1 LNRSKHQDSR
11 TKTGYTLAAIL
22 LLGSWLLRIYN
33 LGEQSL
39 WFDEGWSWHLARMP
53 LAEMALTTAGDRS
66 PPLYY
71 ALLHAWIGLAGQSE
85 FAMRFISAMAD
96 TATIALVI
104 ALTSALL
111 RGLESH
117 ASPTRSSTAPRSA
130 APLIAGA
137 IYAVCPFAVWYAQE
151 TRMYALVAALCTAS
165 SYWLWRW
172 LQRTTRGVGRE
183 TLEAR
188 RKTQDARR
196 NDIPHIASSV
206 FRLTHPRYLIAS
218 AMLLALAIYSH
229 YYAIFL
235 LPAHFLVVLIASQR
249 GRLSQFSIFSFQ
261 FLVAAICIIASLV
274 PWLLIASVGFAYD
287 DGFFFPLNT
296 IGGRLLEWVR
306 SFASGGLGW
315 PLPDGWAWLLA
326 GASAL
331 GIAGLASRRR
341 WRELAVLLALI
352 VGPLLAATIA
362 VRVVYPYRSVFH
374 PRYLIYVV
382 PMACAL
388 FGATGALTVHHSSS
402 FIRHASS
409 SVLRLASIVLVGILW
424 LPALRA
430 YLTDPALQ
438 RDDTRGAVQHVVEA
452 IEPGDLVV
460 MSRDNFAVTYYW
472 PADQANALIALP
484 PGLHGVLAS
493 DEAVLAALN
502 DRQPQRVRLMLW
514 QDDVVD
520 PQRFVESTLWP
531 NGYEIGEFNFAQIR
545 LPLYRIERRPVMRP
559 DFRDAGVV
567 FGEPGERIALKRY
580 WQRVSAR
587 VGDWFYV
594 ILEWEAQQPMR
605 TDYKVFVHV
614 VGADD
619 RPVFQSDRLPLSAL
633 LPMTRWQPGE
643 VMRDAHAMVAPAD
656 LPPGIYRVLV
666 GVYDPATG
674 RRLPAYRSDRAL
686 GEAMLLGKVE
696 VTPP

>member
-1 LNRSKHQDSR
+1 MNRSKNQDSR
-11 TKTGYTLAAIL
+11 AKTGYTLAAIL

-53 LAEMALTTAGDRS
+53 LAEMALTTASDRS

-85 FAMRFISAMAD
+85 FAMRFISAAAD
-96 TATIALVI
+96 TATVALVM
-104 ALTSALL
+104 AFTSALL
-111 RGLESH
+111 RGLESNSSPVR
-117 ASPTRSSTAPRSA
+117 ASAAPRSA
-130 APLIAGA
+130 APLLAGA
-137 IYAVCPFAVWYAQE
+137 IYAVCPFAAWYAQE

-172 LQRTTRGVGRE
+172 LQR
-183 TLEAR
+183 A
-188 RKTQDARR
+188 TQDAGR
-196 NDIPHIASSV
+196 NDTPHTASSV
-206 FRLTHPRYLIAS
+206 FRLAHPRYLIAS
-218 AMLLALAIYSH
+218 AVLLALAIYSH

-249 GRLSQFSIFSFQ
+249 GRLSQFSIFNFQ
-261 FLVAAICIIASLV
+261 FLVAAICIVASLV

-296 IGGRLLEWVR
+296 VGGRLLEWVR

-315 PLPDGWAWLLA
+315 PLPDGWAWLLT

-331 GIAGLASRRR
+331 GIAGLASHRR

-352 VGPLLAATIA
+352 AGPLLAATIA

-388 FGATGALTVHHSSS
+388 FGAAGALTVNHQSPIIRHSSS
-402 FIRHASS
+402 L
-409 SVLRLASIVLVGILW
+409 VLRLASVVLVGILW

-430 YLTDPALQ
+430 YSTDPALR
-438 RDDTRGAVQHVVEA
+438 RDDTRGAVQHVTEA
-452 IEPGDLVV
+452 IEPGDLVM

-472 PADQANALIALP
+472 PADQAGALIALP
-484 PGLHGVLAS
+484 PGLHGVLVS
-493 DEAVLAALN
+493 DEAVLEALN

-567 FGEPGERIALKRY
+567 FGEPGDERIALKRY
-580 WQRVSAR
+580 WQRTGAR
-587 VGDWFYV
+587 AGDWFYV

-633 LPMTRWQPGE
+633 LPMTRWQPSE
-643 VMRDAHAMVAPAD
+643 VLRDAHAMVAPAD
-656 LPPGIYRVLV
+656 LSPGVYRVLV

-686 GEAMLLGKVE
+686 GEAMLLGEVE